1 MKYEDL
7 NKKILHK
14 TSIPLCIK
22 IEFMEKLQTQLSIII
37 KGINRIMEEI
47 HH

>member
-1 MKYEDL
+1 MKCGVL
-7 NKKILHK
+7 SKKIIHK

-37 KGINRIMEEI
+37 KGINMIMEEI